1 MGQFLED
8 LILFAIFFYI
18 AKKVLRIVY
27 TFITGNTVGRGNQ
40 GGQGSATSG
49 SSEKRRPEGS
59 INIKFSPEKKKST
72 VSDNEGTFIDYEDI
86 KPK

>member
-1 MGQFLED
+1 MGQFIED

-27 TFITGNTVGRGNQ
+27 TFLTGNTAGKANQ
-40 GGQGSATSG
+40 GGQGSSTFG

-59 INIKFSPEKKKST
+59 IDIKFAPEKKKST
-72 VSDNEGTFIDYEDI
+72 VSDNEGTFIDYEEI

>member
-18 AKKVLRIVY
+18 AKKVLGIVY
-27 TFITGNTVGRGNQ
+27 TFITGNTTQKPNQ
-40 GGQGSATSG
+40 ARQESG
-49 SSEKRRPEGS
+49 PFANGKPRRPEGT
-59 INIKFSPEKKKST
+59 IDIKFAPEKKKST
-72 VSDNEGTFIDYEDI
+72 VSDSEGTFIDYEEI